1 MISTDLSNKI
11 KSKEKTNIVVGT
23 VNKILT
29 TGFIYLVNQD
39 IIDKE
44 IDLTEPEIKSISK
57 LQWKQYVNK
66 KVEETALKCLIKDN
80 LDRSKTNHIEFESF
94 KLSPY
99 LTQNKNTSL
108 SKTIL
113 CIVWNEWNY
122 EVNLCVLRSFL
133 NM

>member
-57 LQWKQYVNK
+57 LQWK
-66 KVEETALKCLIKDN
+66 
-80 LDRSKTNHIEFESF
+80 
-94 KLSPY
+94 
-99 LTQNKNTSL
+99 
-108 SKTIL
+108 
-113 CIVWNEWNY
+113 
-122 EVNLCVLRSFL
+122 
-133 NM
+133 